1 MQSNKKQLWLA
12 TLMLVATLTA
22 CGGGG
27 DDESDT
33 PVYRQSAD
41 QIQSALTIRQTV
53 QQATIISGAAPKSTA
68 TDEAPALTTDG
79 AALQSVSRG
88 DTVDLG
94 LTISALEGVSSLLAR
109 VEGATSYL
117 QIDDPN
123 LSASGSTAKAGGS
136 ATVFS
141 GQVQVH
147 IPSSVHSGQF
157 CIEFAAVDQAGRV
170 SNYRKVCFQLPEN
183 IGDIPPPQ
191 VNAGGDLAVG
201 DDAGTVALVGEAKA
215 AGGATITAY
224 RWRQLGDL
232 GPVTVVAGSLSGAEF
247 SFEVPDVV
255 GAQSFGFELVVTD
268 SGGRQ
273 ARDTVDIDIVDRST
287 PLPPQVSVGASRSV
301 DEGASLTISGSAT
314 DPDGFIASLRWSASP
329 DGLVTIAQSASRVTE
344 IQLGRVTV
352 DTPVELRLEATDN
365 SGLTSSNS
373 FTLTVRDT
381 GPEPVTLRLS
391 GTVAEAGYEGAEVTV
406 TAGSD
411 QFTGQVDAQGR
422 WQADVTVLDQS
433 VFLHASV
440 THPSRSAER
449 LEALLGDFGSALAA
463 GNGAQTSEQ
472 HLPMLTLGYFG
483 TALAARIR
491 WHWAL
496 QSGQAQ
502 SSLPADTSALASA
515 ARGVDPMRV
524 LHLSVMQELLAQGLS
539 TLPQGVEDTL
549 ALLASREDSE
559 SVLVDLIQSHGES
572 YRTRVDQILA
582 APMPTLASDHARPLE
597 HFVNLGPSRWFLAS
611 QRVELLANGSAR
623 VDEGYTTPQ
632 SPRSASGTWAVSAG
646 KTQITYSTAPT
657 STFFSDDATCGD
669 DPTPRNVTFAY
680 TPVGVDVTPLWQPE
694 AGLTLAIWQTEFRT
708 DYPDNPEC
716 EPVVEA
722 ADPLLLWLQEF
733 GSAPPFPIAISDG
746 TVLAISVPN
755 TGSETNSA
763 GGPLMAFRPDRL
775 RFQADGSGTM
785 DGFALDGEPTSTF
798 SWRMLVDGALEVV
811 DANQVT
817 SRYYGWARQDAI
829 GFEVFHVTDAAD
841 GYRSAARQNLVPVST
856 PAPQMT
862 DAVAAAD
869 WAQFGHDRWFSSQ
882 STVFSRFG
890 LRLRSGGTGVNT
902 DRYLDED
909 TYIAGPETSRQLEWA
924 LTEDGLD
931 SFWTYD
937 SSTGSGN
944 CTYDGVTCQ
953 YIDQRRWVPVAAV
966 GDRYYF
972 LEDRLYAVDSDPAT
986 PPELRYYSELRYYDR
1001 SELPAAGKGIRT
1013 SGAGPGGISDA
1024 YPVSS
1029 PHH

>member
-1 MQSNKKQLWLA
+1 MKSNKKQIWLA
-12 TLMLVATLTA
+12 TLMLVTTLTA

-27 DDESDT
+27 DDETDT
-33 PVYRQSAD
+33 PAFTESAD

-53 QQATIISGAAPKSTA
+53 QQATLISGAAPKSTA
-68 TDEAPALTTDG
+68 TAEAPALTTDG
-79 AALQSVSRG
+79 AALQSVSSG

-109 VEGATSYL
+109 VQGATSYL

-123 LSASGSTAKAGGS
+123 LSVSGSTAKAGGS

-141 GQVQVH
+141 GQVQVQ
-147 IPSSVHSGQF
+147 IPSSFHSGQF

-232 GPVTVVAGSLSGAEF
+232 APVTVVAGSLSGAEF

-268 SGGRQ
+268 SDGRQ

-287 PLPPQVSVGASRSV
+287 PLPPQVSVGASRSA
-301 DEGASLTISGSAT
+301 DEGTSLTVSGSAT
-314 DPDGFIASLRWSASP
+314 DPDGFIASLRWTASP
-329 DGLVTIAQSASRVTE
+329 AGLVTIAQSANRVTE
-344 IQLGRVTV
+344 VQLSRVTV

-411 QFTGQVDAQGR
+411 SFTGQVDAQGR
-422 WQADVTVLDQS
+422 WQTDVTVLDRS
-433 VFLHASV
+433 VFLRAAV
-440 THPSRSAER
+440 THPSRSEER
-449 LEALLGDFGSALAA
+449 LEALLGDFSSALAA
-463 GNGAQTSEQ
+463 GNGTETLEQ
-472 HLPMLTLGYFG
+472 QLPMLTLGYFG

-502 SSLPADTSALASA
+502 GSLPADTSALASA

-524 LHLSVMQELLAQGLS
+524 LHLSVMQDLLAQGLS
-539 TLPQGVEDTL
+539 TLPQGVGDTL

-559 SVLVDLIQSHGES
+559 SVLVDLIQSHGET
-572 YRTRVDQILA
+572 YRARVAQMLA
-582 APMPTLASDHARPLE
+582 APMPTLAPDHARPLE
-597 HFVNLGPSRWFLAS
+597 HFINLGPSRWYLAS

-623 VDEGYTTPQ
+623 VDEGFNTPQ
-632 SPRSASGTWAVSAG
+632 SARSASGTWAVSAG
-646 KTQITYSTAPT
+646 ETQISYSTAPT
-657 STFFSDDATCGD
+657 STDFSAEGTCGD

-680 TPVGVDVTPLWQPE
+680 TPVSLDFTPLWQPE
-694 AGLTLAIWQTEFRT
+694 AGLTLAIWQTEFRI

-716 EPVVEA
+716 ESVTET
-722 ADPLLLWLQEF
+722 ADPLLVWLQEF
-733 GSAPPFPIAISDG
+733 ETAPPFPIAIADG
-746 TVLAISVPN
+746 SVLAMSVPN

-775 RFQADGSGTM
+775 RFRADGTGTM
-785 DGFALDGEPTSTF
+785 DGFALDGEPSSSF
-798 SWRMLVDGALEVV
+798 SWRMLGDGALEVV

-829 GFEVFHVTDAAD
+829 GYEVVHVTDAAD
-841 GYRSAARQNLVPVST
+841 GYRSAARPNLVPVSA
-856 PAPQMT
+856 PAPQIT
-862 DAVAAAD
+862 AAVAAAD

-890 LRLRSGGTGVNT
+890 LRLRSDGTGVNT
-902 DRYLDED
+902 QSNLDD
-909 TYIAGPETSRQLEWA
+909 ATYFAGPETGQQLEWT
-924 LTEDGLD
+924 LTEEGLD
-931 SFWTYD
+931 SFWTWD
-937 SSTGSGN
+937 SSTGTGN

-972 LEDRLYAVDSDPAT
+972 LEDRLYATDSDPAT
-986 PPELRYYSELRYYDR
+986 PPNLRYYSELRYYDR
-1001 SELPAAGKGIRT
+1001 SELPVAAKGIRA
-1013 SGAGPGGISDA
+1013 AGEAGGGIRDA
-1024 YPVSS
+1024 FSVSS